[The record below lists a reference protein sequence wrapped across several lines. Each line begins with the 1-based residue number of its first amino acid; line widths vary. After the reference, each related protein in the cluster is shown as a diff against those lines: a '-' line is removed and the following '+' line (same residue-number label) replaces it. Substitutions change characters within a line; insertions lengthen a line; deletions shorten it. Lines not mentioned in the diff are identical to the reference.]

1 MPYRTPLRNRRPET
15 HTHTHWFSLNKSC
28 DDEFHLAKQFGMDK
42 EIFEVLLI
50 AGILAQYR
58 GKSLC
63 ILADQWT
70 SFLGEHHFSDL
81 SPHPPSF
88 EFEQKKIRINNQ
100 NEITY
105 VVRIG

>member
-1 MPYRTPLRNRRPET
+1 MGSAET
-15 HTHTHWFSLNKSC
+15 TMAVSSTTVLAQMARFLIFLSDAPSYWFSLNKSC
-28 DDEFHLAKQFGMDK
+28 DDEFHLAKRFGMDK
-42 EIFEVLLI
+42 ENFEALLI
-50 AGILAQYR
+50 AGNLAQYR

-88 EFEQKKIRINNQ
+88 EFE
-100 NEITY
+100 
-105 VVRIG
+105 